1 MILDRFRKDKDLG
14 YYNNNDVIVRSFYSW
29 VDQETRP
36 EGIVDALIETLKIF
50 AKRNEECQ
58 NKLLQYVME
67 EGRFVECPKN
77 QNQS

>member
-1 MILDRFRKDKDLG
+1 MILDRFREDKDLG

-58 NKLLQYVME
+58 NKLLL
-67 EGRFVECPKN
+67 KN
-77 QNQS
+77 L